1 MLRQGIVPPSKSGR
15 QMRLDEMHTAC
26 GCYASICQPTCVAT
40 TPSRTFGATRRPI
53 QGPEP
58 VKVRHLKDVI
68 LRKYRLVVK
77 TFGYIGWSLFWLLI
91 WDVLVTIDFML
102 FLNSKFTLPLIPL
115 SLMGSALVVLVSFRN
130 SSAYNRWWEART
142 LWGALVNSSRSFAR
156 QTLTLIDDPDDGLNP
171 VKATLLRRHIAYI
184 NCLAAHLKGEKCP
197 QELVAFIPEAEFER
211 HHGSNNFANDILS
224 GSAALLAREYQEGR
238 LDSIRL
244 ARLESTLVDLSNAQG
259 GMERIA
265 NTPLPYPYV
274 YFPRLFITLF
284 CLIVPVGLVE
294 SLEWFT
300 PLASTVVGFMLLAI
314 ERIGTDLQSPFR
326 FSEHQIQ
333 MDTIC
338 ETIERNLESMQRG
351 AQSAEAVS
359 A

>member
-1 MLRQGIVPPSKSGR
+1 M
-15 QMRLDEMHTAC
+15 
-26 GCYASICQPTCVAT
+26 
-40 TPSRTFGATRRPI
+40 
-53 QGPEP
+53 
-58 VKVRHLKDVI
+58 KDMI
-68 LRKYRLVVK
+68 ARKYRLVVK

-91 WDVLVTIDFML
+91 WDVLVTLEFML
-102 FLNSKFTLPLIPL
+102 FFNTRFTLPLMPL
-115 SLMGSALVVLVSFRN
+115 TLLGSALVVLVSFRN

-142 LWGALVNSSRSFAR
+142 LWGMLVNSSRSYGR
-156 QTLTLIDDPDDGLNP
+156 QVLSLIDDEDDGINP
-171 VKATLLRRHIAYI
+171 IKATLLRRHIAYV
-184 NCLAAHLKGEKCP
+184 NCLAAHLKGNACP
-197 QELVAFIPEAEFER
+197 DELMAFIPPQEFER
-211 HHGSNNFANDILS
+211 RNNSNNFANDILT
-224 GSAALLAREYQEGR
+224 GSAALLAREYKAGR

-244 ARLESTLVDLSNAQG
+244 ARLESTMVDLSNAQG

-284 CLIVPVGLVE
+284 CLIVPIGLVE
-294 SLEWFT
+294 TLEWFT

-338 ETIERNLESMQRG
+338 ETIERNLESMQRD
-351 AQSAEAVS
+351 AQCEKLAAG
-359 A
+359 

>member
-1 MLRQGIVPPSKSGR
+1 MKNYLV
-15 QMRLDEMHTAC
+15 
-26 GCYASICQPTCVAT
+26 
-40 TPSRTFGATRRPI
+40 
-53 QGPEP
+53 
-58 VKVRHLKDVI
+58 
-68 LRKYRLVVK
+68 RKYRLVLK
-77 TFGYIGWSLFWLLI
+77 TFNYIGWSLLWLLV
-91 WDVLVTIDFML
+91 WDILVTIDFML
-102 FLNSKFTLPLIPL
+102 FFNSKFSLPLIPL
-115 SLMGSALVVLVSFRN
+115 TLLGSALVVLVSFRN

-142 LWGALVNSSRSFAR
+142 LWGAMVNSSRSFAR
-156 QTLTLIDDPDDGLNP
+156 QVLTLVDDPDDGLNP
-171 VKATLLRRHIAYI
+171 VKATLLRRHVAYV
-184 NCLAAHLKGEKCP
+184 NCLAANLKNEPCP
-197 QELVAFIPEAEFER
+197 PELMAFIPHHEFER
-211 HHGSNNFANDILS
+211 RNGSNNFANDILA
-224 GSAALLAREYQEGR
+224 GSAALLAREYKAGR

-284 CLIVPVGLVE
+284 CVIVPIGLVE

-326 FSEHQIQ
+326 RSEHQIP

-338 ETIERNLESMQRG
+338 EAIERNLESMQRE
-351 AQSAEAVS
+351 AQCGEWVD
-359 A
+359 